1 MPLSS
6 GTRLGAYE
14 ILSPLGAGGMGEV
27 YRARDQRLGRLVA
40 IKVLPSDVASS
51 SDRLARFE
59 REARTVAG
67 LNHPNIVTLHSIEDE
82 GDVRFLTM
90 ELVEGQTL
98 STLVTPGGLPVPRIL
113 ELAIALTDALVA
125 AHERGVVHRDLKP
138 GNVMVNREGRVKVLD
153 FGLAKMMDV
162 QASGKDLTI
171 DLTMPAKE
179 GQIVGTVPYMA
190 PEQLRGES
198 ADERSDLF
206 ALGVMLYELAT
217 GQRPFAGSS
226 MAEIG
231 SSILRDTPEALRRLR
246 SDFPAELERVV
257 ERCLAKTRAERVQT
271 ALEVNNELRL
281 LRKTLERGPA
291 EVPRAGGAATVAVL
305 PFVNRSASADDEYF
319 SDGLADELLN
329 VLAKIKG
336 LRVSAR
342 ASSFRFKGKDVPL
355 DEIGRALNVATVLDG
370 SVRKAGNRVRISV
383 QLVNVNDGY
392 HLWSETY
399 DRTLDDIFAVQDD
412 IARSVV
418 KELRTALLGE
428 EADSDASGQ
437 ARAEVA
443 RAAKGRTTDPEVH
456 RLVLLA
462 RHAYGRKTRQDTA
475 QAIEYYEKA
484 LERDPHAALVWVEL
498 GRAYYTQGGLGWAP
512 WSRAV
517 DRGRQ
522 AAERAL
528 SIEPDL
534 ADAHGFMARIHM
546 ETWDWRAAEAS
557 FARALEL
564 DPSSANVLR
573 GAGTMSW
580 ALGRWEEARTRLMRS
595 LEQDPLSTG
604 SHQVL
609 GTVLRGMGRFAEAEA
624 SVRRALELAPEGVMN
639 HAHYALLLIAMDRKD
654 EALREA
660 ARERDDT
667 YRLWALTIVHHALG
681 NRAES
686 DSMLAQLIE
695 QYAEDSA
702 YQIASAYAAR
712 GETDQAF
719 DWLERAYRQQDPGLL
734 SVRSDC
740 VRWQSDSRWPAF
752 LRKLGL
758 DP

>member
-1 MPLSS
+1 
-6 GTRLGAYE
+6 
-14 ILSPLGAGGMGEV
+14 
-27 YRARDQRLGRLVA
+27 
-40 IKVLPSDVASS
+40 
-51 SDRLARFE
+51 
-59 REARTVAG
+59 
-67 LNHPNIVTLHSIEDE
+67 
-82 GDVRFLTM
+82 
-90 ELVEGQTL
+90 
-98 STLVTPGGLPVPRIL
+98 
-113 ELAIALTDALVA
+113 
-125 AHERGVVHRDLKP
+125 
-138 GNVMVNREGRVKVLD
+138 MVNREGRVKVLD
-153 FGLAKMMDV
+153 FGLAKMTNME
-162 QASGKDLTI
+162 ASGKDLTI
-171 DLTMPAKE
+171 GLTMPAKD

-206 ALGVMLYELAT
+206 ALGVMLYELTT
-217 GQRPFAGSS
+217 GRRPFAGSS
-226 MAEIG
+226 MTEIG
-231 SSILRDTPEALRRLR
+231 SSILRDTPEPLRRLR
-246 SDFPAELERVV
+246 GDIPTALEQLV
-257 ERCLAKTRAERVQT
+257 ERCLAKKPADRVQT
-271 ALEVNNELRL
+271 ALDVNNGLRL
-281 LRKTLERGPA
+281 LRKTLERGPS
-291 EVPRAGGAATVAVL
+291 ETPRAGGVATVAVL

-329 VLAKIKG
+329 VLAKIQG

-383 QLVNVNDGY
+383 QLVNVSDGY

-437 ARAEVA
+437 AKAEVA

-462 RHAYGRKTRQDTA
+462 RHVGSRKTRQDLA
-475 QAIEYYEKA
+475 QSIEHYEKA
-484 LERDPHAALVWVEL
+484 LERDSQAASVWVEL
-498 GRAYYTQGGLGWAP
+498 GRARYVQGGKGWAP

-517 DRGRQ
+517 DVARE

-534 ADAHGFMARIHM
+534 ADAYGLMARIQM
-546 ETWDWRAAEAS
+546 DAWDWRAAEAS
-557 FARALEL
+557 SARSLEL
-564 DPSSANVLR
+564 DPSSATALGIAGVL
-573 GAGTMSW
+573 SW
-580 ALGRWEEARTRLMRS
+580 SLGRWEEARTRIMRS

-609 GTVLRGMGRFAEAEA
+609 GIILRTMGRYDEAEGA
-624 SVRRALELAPEGVMN
+624 FRRALELAPEGALN
-639 HAHYALLLIAMDRKD
+639 HTQYALLLIKMDRKE

-660 ARERDDT
+660 TRERDDT
-667 YRLWALTIVHHALG
+667 YRLWALCIVHHALG

-686 DSMLAQLIE
+686 DSMLAQMIE
-695 QYAEDSA
+695 RHAEDMA
-702 YQIASAYAAR
+702 CQIATAYAAR

-719 DWLERAYRQQDPGLL
+719 DWLERAYRQRDPGLTMFRGDHTATL
-734 SVRSDC
+734 
-740 VRWQSDSRWPAF
+740 QSDPRWPAF
-752 LRKLGL
+752 LKKLGHE
-758 DP
+758 P